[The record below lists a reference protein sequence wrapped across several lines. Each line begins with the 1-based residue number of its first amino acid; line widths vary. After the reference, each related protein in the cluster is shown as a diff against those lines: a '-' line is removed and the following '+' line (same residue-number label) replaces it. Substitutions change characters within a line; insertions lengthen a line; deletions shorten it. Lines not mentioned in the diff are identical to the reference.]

1 MSSQRDRPRERSSN
15 IFINYRREDSSGH
28 AGRLFDALNAHFAG
42 RVFMD
47 IDTLEPGVDFAEVIE
62 QAVGSCEVL
71 IVIIGREWLHIK
83 NAAGRRRLDDPAD
96 FVRLELESALKR
108 SIRVIPVLVQGAAMP
123 STEELPD
130 SLARLARRNAI
141 EISDARWAY
150 DVDRLLRTIQEILA
164 EEGLAPEGTPAGAM
178 AGAVQAAGS
187 RVWLFSL
194 AAAVLVAVLV
204 LSAVLWM
211 RRTPSGN
218 GEPAPDP
225 KVRLAAGGATAPT
238 GGVATGNPVAS
249 EPVPRPAPVS
259 DPPRKDAASAPSA
272 VEPSRE
278 TASAKPPGDGEPPQE
293 PAKVRPAP
301 KPGHKTPPVQIPFDD
316 GRPSEPSKSTATA
329 APRPEKTAAAV
340 PALPPRFTITQPAA
354 GADVGSTVQVQ
365 GTVADLGEHRAFLC
379 IRQGD
384 GKIYPRGEVFP
395 EANGKWS
402 IQLRS
407 SKEKTFDV
415 LILTTSNKPAAQA
428 LSDQKY
434 RDDGL
439 DALPDGAFI
448 SSGIVAVKR
457 MGKLR
462 EVFGPG
468 S

>member
-1 MSSQRDRPRERSSN
+1 MSSQRDRTPGRSSN

-96 FVRLELESALKR
+96 FVRLELESALTR
-108 SIRVIPVLVQGAAMP
+108 SIRVIPVLVQSATMP
-123 STEELPD
+123 STEELPP

-141 EISDARWAY
+141 ELSDARWAY
-150 DVDRLLRTIQEILA
+150 DVDRLLHTIQEILA
-164 EEGLAPEGTPAGAM
+164 EKEGLAPEGTPGTPEGTP
-178 AGAVQAAGS
+178 GAVQAAGS

-204 LSAVLWM
+204 LSAVLWL

-218 GEPAPDP
+218 GEPAPEP
-225 KVRLAAGGATAPT
+225 KVQLAAGAATAPT

-249 EPVPRPAPVS
+249 EPAPRPAPVR
-259 DPPRKDAASAPSA
+259 DPPREDAASAPSA
-272 VEPSRE
+272 VEPSRA
-278 TASAKPPGDGEPPQE
+278 TASAKPPGDGGPP
-293 PAKVRPAP
+293 
-301 KPGHKTPPVQIPFDD
+301 
-316 GRPSEPSKSTATA
+316 KSRATA

-340 PALPPRFTITQPAA
+340 PALPPRVTITHPAA
-354 GADVGSTVQVQ
+354 GADVGPTVQVQ
-365 GTVADLGEHRAFLC
+365 GTVDDLGEHRAFLC

-407 SKEKTFDV
+407 SKEKTFD
-415 LILTTSNKPAAQA
+415 ILVVTTGNKLAAQA

-439 DALPDGAFI
+439 DALPEGASI

-462 EVFGPG
+462 EVFGSG
-468 S
+468 